1 MSAIV
6 KDLNLRLIAASDLLP
21 LEILNECFIDTLK
34 ELNCVLNKHRLVL
47 PNGHSITINIGTRI
61 VLTAE
66 SSIFKASENI
76 MQQIYELF
84 TRRARILQK
93 NYVDDLQEEIY
104 RKKRESNDLESL
116 NKLIEENLNKIEKSN
131 RALEIQQMDACN
143 AIIEELKIAATQ
155 KGYTINESKESDEVQ
170 LQFIRRQY

>member
-21 LEILNECFIDTLK
+21 DEMLKECFIETLK
-34 ELNCVLNKHRLVL
+34 ESNCELNKDRLKL
-47 PNGHSITINIGTRI
+47 PNNLTLNINIGTRI
-61 VLTAE
+61 ILTAE
-66 SSIFKASENI
+66 AGIFEASKNI
-76 MQQIYELF
+76 MEKIYELF

-93 NYVDDLQEEIY
+93 NYVDELQEEIY
-104 RKKRESNDLESL
+104 RKKRESTDLESL
-116 NKLIEENLNKIEKSN
+116 NKLIEKNLNKIEKSN

-143 AIIEELKIAATQ
+143 AIVEELKIAATQ
-155 KGYTINESKESDEVQ
+155 KGYIIKESKESDEVQ

>member
-21 LEILNECFIDTLK
+21 DEILTKCFIDTLK
-34 ELNCVLNKHRLVL
+34 ELNCVLNKHRLEL
-47 PNGHSITINIGTRI
+47 PNGYSITINIGTRI
-61 VLTAE
+61 ILTAE
-66 SSIFKASENI
+66 ASIFKASESI

-104 RKKRESNDLESL
+104 RKKRESTDLESL
-116 NKLIEENLNKIEKSN
+116 NKLIEENLKKIEKSN

-143 AIIEELKIAATQ
+143 AIVEELKIAATQ
-155 KGYTINESKESDEVQ
+155 KGYTIKESKESDEVQ